1 MEKASFIYLLYVLFF
16 AVLML
21 STILTP
27 FLAFENNVD
36 SIYSIFSYTCHQK
49 MSRSL
54 CLFKNNEGALKI
66 ENCLQSEGQ
75 YISSNEDRTIIK
87 TIKDGQSGYKL
98 PICARDVGLYGGML
112 LSALLYPK
120 IRKLKEV
127 RVYPPIFFVLALVP
141 MGIDGTTQLIS
152 EFGFLPFVYESTNAI
167 RIATGLIA
175 GVVATF
181 YALPIIMSYIYKEE
195 KN

>member
-1 MEKASFIYLLYVLFF
+1 
-16 AVLML
+16 ML

-36 SIYSIFSYTCHQK
+36 SIYKVFSYTCHQK

-54 CLFKNNEGALKI
+54 CLFKNNKEALKI
-66 ENCLQSEGQ
+66 ENCLEIEGQ
-75 YISSNEDRTIIK
+75 YIPSNEDRTTIQ
-87 TIKDGQSGYKL
+87 TIKDEQIGYKI
-98 PICARDVGLYGGML
+98 PICARDIGLYGGML
-112 LSALLYPK
+112 LSALIYPK

-141 MGIDGTTQLIS
+141 MGIDGTVQLIS

-181 YALPIIMSYIYKEE
+181 YALPIIMSYIHKEE